1 MQARLLLEDG
11 TLFTGQSFGAEGG
24 SVGEVVFNTGIT
36 GYQEVL
42 SDPSYCGQIVTMTY
56 PLIGNYGIN
65 RDDFESIRPYIH
77 GFVVRRHEAVP
88 SNWRA
93 QYTIDQLLKE
103 YGIVGISDIDTRM
116 LTRILRQHGT
126 MKGLLTTGSERIEE
140 LKERLDASSLLRDQ
154 VARTSTKSL
163 FSSPGEKERIVL
175 IDYGAKSGI
184 LRELTKRGCDV
195 VVVPQDATAEEIR
208 KLSPDGIQLSNG
220 PGDPKD
226 VPHAVNTIRELI
238 GEFPI
243 FGICLGHQLFALAC
257 GADTG
262 KLKFGHR
269 GGNHPVKELESGRCF
284 ITSQNHGYTVV
295 EESIAGTELEVTH
308 INNND
313 KTIEGLKHKKHP
325 AFTVQYHPEAA
336 PGPYDNSYLFDRFL
350 QMIRDNKI
358 ANPERPRQAQ
368 LSETLRGELQ
378 YAQK

>member
-11 TLFTGQSFGAEGG
+11 TLFTGQSFGAEAE
-24 SVGEVVFNTGIT
+24 SAGEVVFNTGIT

-65 RDDFESIRPYIH
+65 RDDFEAVRPYIH
-77 GFVVRRHEAVP
+77 GFVVRRHEPVP

-93 QYTIDQLLKE
+93 QYSLDHLLKE
-103 YGIVGISDIDTRM
+103 YGIPGISDIDTRM
-116 LTRILRQHGT
+116 LTRILRHHGT
-126 MKGLLTTGSERIEE
+126 MKGILTTGSESEAE
-140 LKERLDASSLLRDQ
+140 LLERLKAVPLMTDQ
-154 VARTSTKSL
+154 VARTSTKHV
-163 FSSPGEKERIVL
+163 FSSPGDKERIVL
-175 IDYGAKSGI
+175 MDFGAKSGI

-195 VVVPQDATAEEIR
+195 VVVPHDTTAEQIR
-208 KLSPDGIQLSNG
+208 RLNPDGVQLSNG

-226 VPHAVNTIRELI
+226 VMHAAETIKELL
-238 GEFPI
+238 GEYPI

-257 GADTG
+257 GADTD

-269 GGNHPVKELESGRCF
+269 GGNHPVKELASGRCF
-284 ITSQNHGYTVV
+284 ITSQNHGYTVL
-295 EESIAGTELEVTH
+295 EETIAGTDLSVTH

-313 KTIEGLKHKKHP
+313 RTIEGLKHNVHP

-336 PGPYDNSYLFDRFL
+336 PGPFDSSYLFDQFIE
-350 QMIRDNKI
+350 MIREHKRN
-358 ANPERPRQAQ
+358 NPKKPRQAE
-368 LSETLRGELQ
+368 LSETLKGELQ

>member
-11 TLFTGQSFGAEGG
+11 TLFTGQSFGAEAG

-65 RDDFESIRPYIH
+65 RDDFESIRPYVH
-77 GFVVRRHEAVP
+77 GFVVRRHEDVP

-93 QYTIDQLLKE
+93 QYTVDQLLKE
-103 YGIVGISDIDTRM
+103 YGIPGISDIDTRM
-116 LTRILRQHGT
+116 LTRILRVHGT
-126 MKGLLTTGSERIEE
+126 MKGIITTGNERVEE
-140 LKERLDASSLLRDQ
+140 LMERLGATPLMRDQ
-154 VARTSTKSL
+154 VARTSTKNV

-184 LRELTKRGCDV
+184 LRDLTKRGCDV
-195 VVVPQDATAEEIR
+195 IVVPQDTTADEIR
-208 KLSPDGIQLSNG
+208 RLHPDGIQLSNG

-226 VPHAVNTIRELI
+226 VPHAVETIRQLL
-238 GEFPI
+238 GEYPI

-313 KTIEGLKHKKHP
+313 KTIEGLKHKRYP

-350 QMIRDNKI
+350 QMIRDNKQ